1 MNVKPTRDRL
11 VIKVIEPSTVSKGGI
26 IIPDA
31 ATDAPITGEVLAT
44 GNGRL
49 TEDGNVIPMEIKVG
63 DHVMFTE
70 QAGQL
75 VKVDGEE
82 FRVLKEEDVIAVVE

>member
-11 VIKVIEPSTVSKGGI
+11 VIKVIDPDTVTKGGI

-31 ATDAPITGEVLAT
+31 ATDTPVTGEVLAT
-44 GNGRL
+44 GKGRL
-49 TEDGNVIPMEIKVG
+49 TEEGTVIPMEVQVG
-63 DHVMFTE
+63 DRVMFTE
-70 QAGQL
+70 HAGQL
-75 VKVDGEE
+75 VKVDGQE